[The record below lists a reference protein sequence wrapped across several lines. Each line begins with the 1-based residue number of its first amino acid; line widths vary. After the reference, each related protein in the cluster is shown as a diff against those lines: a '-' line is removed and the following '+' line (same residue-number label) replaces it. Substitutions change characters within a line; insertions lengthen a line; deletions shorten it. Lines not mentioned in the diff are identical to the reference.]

1 MTGQREPEPHPEVD
15 PTDLP
20 DDTPE
25 PELDDDTIEV
35 PMD

>member
-1 MTGQREPEPHPEVD
+1 MTYSPREDEPAVD